1 VTTYNLDND
10 TNVTE
15 EIMLPMIITTEFRK
29 NPSYSRDYVLIANS
43 VGLVFIP
50 MIVLVSDRK
59 FSVSVSVSVQI

>member
-1 VTTYNLDND
+1 MIVTTKSRPVNATTFDMEND

-15 EIMLPMIITTEFRK
+15 EIMAPMLVPTEFRK

-50 MIVLVSDRK
+50 MLVLV
-59 FSVSVSVSVQI
+59 